1 MGEDKRQFKKRTFN
15 KAESAPR
22 NAQYDKK
29 GKGNFKKRDTKENDK
44 QNEKTLKR
52 AEGINSLKSA
62 KRNAQ
67 FEVVKQQKPQQYK
80 KKREETVDGKPGLN
94 RRQKQKVSDLIIKL
108 RVSNYQSL
116 KEYVVKL

>member
-29 GKGNFKKRDTKENDK
+29 GKGNFKKRDTKANDK

-67 FEVVKQQKPQQYK
+67 FEVVRQQKPQQYK

-108 RVSNYQSL
+108 RVSNYQIL
-116 KEYVVKL
+116 